1 MLCLH
6 RRATPDPSSVLFCP
20 VLLACPAPH
29 PTPWGSPRF
38 KERLQLGYRLLR
50 EHNDVTGAATLLF
63 DIAPASN
70 AKDWVSS
77 LAVRQAG
84 APAASAVLKQHSDIT
99 GHAPHMRQVC
109 VTRISAAA
117 ATPPSQPS
125 STLACRN
132 HPCPPPLL
140 CCPHHQVT
148 RIQLACAAY
157 KHAWY
162 SRDDQQ
168 PLQPL
173 SVHEGGL
180 RLQDVR
186 WMRAQWLLARTLCEA
201 LLKVCWCWWSPPS
214 CCCQAT
220 FSSLLLPTAQQH
232 CATCGSSCHAAAPA
246 CSGCQHTAASPAQH
260 TASFLPSFVD
270 STHRTGTGAAP

>member
-132 HPCPPPLL
+132 HPCPPPFYAA
-140 CCPHHQVT
+140 PTT
-148 RIQLACAAY
+148 RS
-157 KHAWY
+157 HA
-162 SRDDQQ
+162 
-168 PLQPL
+168 
-173 SVHEGGL
+173 
-180 RLQDVR
+180 
-186 WMRAQWLLARTLCEA
+186 
-201 LLKVCWCWWSPPS
+201 
-214 CCCQAT
+214 
-220 FSSLLLPTAQQH
+220 SSWHVLPTNTPGTAETTSSPCSH
-232 CATCGSSCHAAAPA
+232 SACMREGCGCRTCAG
-246 CSGCQHTAASPAQH
+246 
-260 TASFLPSFVD
+260 
-270 STHRTGTGAAP
+270 